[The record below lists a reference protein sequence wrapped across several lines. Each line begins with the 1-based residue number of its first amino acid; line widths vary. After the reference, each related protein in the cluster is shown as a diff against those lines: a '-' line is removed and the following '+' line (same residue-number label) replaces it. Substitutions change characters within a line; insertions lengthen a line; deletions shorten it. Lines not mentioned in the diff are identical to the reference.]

1 VVYAYVRLYGLNL
14 ECFYQRLIGKLSSA
28 KEQRAPHRVHM
39 DIKFGVAREGG
50 GRPPSRPTTRHMPKS
65 QFAWLQ
71 LLILRVIVYA
81 QTPLY
86 GT

>member
-1 VVYAYVRLYGLNL
+1 MVYAYVRLYGLNL

-50 GRPPSRPTTRHMPKS
+50 VDHHLAP
-65 QFAWLQ
+65 
-71 LLILRVIVYA
+71 LLATCRRASSPGYNCLS
-81 QTPLY
+81 
-86 GT
+86 